1 MGNMLK
7 PSRGIEFQKSTEVR
21 SIAESEQQAEKRGH
35 KGRKQSQFGTPTFM
49 PQVLITVE
57 TMLSLVAYG

>member
-21 SIAESEQQAEKRGH
+21 SIAESEQRAEKEDT
-35 KGRKQSQFGTPTFM
+35 KGESK
-49 PQVLITVE
+49 V
-57 TMLSLVAYG
+57 SLALQHSCLRN